1 MTETEDD
8 DAPFEALDRE
18 SDHAFGPEAVLL
30 CGFDRTEAGSI
41 ELLLRGAAAGE
52 HRVVCC
58 TTTMGSWTIERAL
71 GGDDGGKLLP
81 VGKIPRVM
89 LLSGL
94 SDAKVQAVLDAYAAT
109 GLERPIFAVATPANL
124 GFTVIRL
131 LEELM
136 AERQAMAEEES

>member
-1 MTETEDD
+1 MTDSD
-8 DAPFEALDRE
+8 GSDATFEAFDSE
-18 SDHAFGPEAVLL
+18 SDQAFGPEAVLL
-30 CGFDRTEAGSI
+30 CGYERNEASLIDAVLKG
-41 ELLLRGAAAGE
+41 LALAG

-71 GGDDGGKLLP
+71 AGDDGGKLLP

-94 SDAKVQAVLDAYAAT
+94 RDEHVQAVLDAYAST

-136 AERQAMAEEES
+136 AERQAMADAES